1 MKKIFTIAARE
12 YRAMVGTKAFL
23 LSIVMMPILMGG
35 SLLAMEF
42 LKNSGSI
49 QERTIV
55 LIDHSGEMRPSIQV
69 AANINNERVE
79 KRKNGG
85 EDGEETEFAMTK
97 GAKYSLEI
105 VDPATITDEIRF
117 ELSERIRSGDLYA
130 FIEIPYEVHLLD
142 EEGNRRHV
150 DFYSEDSGLS
160 ESKRW
165 ITQAINDRVAA
176 MRLQNEGIEFA
187 TVKLAQTPTKV
198 RGLGLLSKDKDG
210 KITEAKEKD
219 ELTAIFLPM
228 GIMMLMFGVTLLAA
242 QPMLESVLEEKSQR
256 IAEVLLGS
264 ANPSQLMGG
273 KLIGTVAGSLTVFT
287 IYALGGYILCRY
299 QGYADLVPFRIV
311 PWFVLFQVLGVL
323 FYSAI
328 FMAVGSSVSQLKEA
342 QSLLLPVWMMLMIP
356 LFVWMLVV
364 QEPNGSL
371 ATGLSLFPPATASMM
386 VLRMATGATI
396 PLWQPIL
403 GVVVLSLATAFVVFI
418 AGRIFRVGIL
428 WQGKTPK
435 FSELLRW
442 AWSG

>member
-12 YRAMVGTKAFL
+12 YQAMVGTKAFL

-35 SLLAMEF
+35 SLIAMQA
-42 LKNSGSI
+42 LKNTGEVR
-49 QERTIV
+49 ERTIALV
-55 LIDHSGEMRPSIQV
+55 DHTKGMRPALQM
-69 AANINNERVE
+69 AASLNNATVE
-79 KRKNGG
+79 KRASG
-85 EDGEETEFAMTK
+85 EAGVDDSEFGLTK
-97 GAKYSLEI
+97 GAKYSLEEI
-105 VDPATITDEIRF
+105 DPTTVDENVRF
-117 ELSERIRSGDLYA
+117 ELCQRIRQGDLYA
-130 FIEIPYEVHLLD
+130 IVEIPNDVHLLD
-142 EEGNRRHV
+142 EQGEPRHV

-165 ITQAINDRVAA
+165 ITKAINDRVAA
-176 MRLQNEGIEFA
+176 IRLQNEGIDY
-187 TVKLAQTPTKV
+187 TKVKTAMTPTRV
-198 RGLGLLSKDKDG
+198 RGLGLLEKESDG
-210 KITEAKEKD
+210 TITEAKEKD

-228 GIMMLMFGVTLLAA
+228 GIMMLMFGVTMLAA

-264 ANPSQLMGG
+264 ANPTQLMGG
-273 KLIGTVAGSLTVFT
+273 KLIGTVAGSLTVFS
-287 IYALGGYILCRY
+287 IYALGGYVLCRY
-299 QGYADLVPFRIV
+299 QGYTDMVPFHIV
-311 PWFVLFQVLGVL
+311 PWFVIFQTLGVL

-328 FMAVGSSVSQLKEA
+328 FMAVGSAVSQLKEA

-356 LFVWMLVV
+356 LFVWILIV

-371 ATGLSLFPPATASMM
+371 AFGLSMFPPATASMM

-403 GVVVLSLATAFVVFI
+403 GMVLLAMATAFAVFI

-435 FSELLRW
+435 LSELARW
-442 AWSG
+442 AWAG

>member
-1 MKKIFTIAARE
+1 MRKIFTIAARE

-23 LSIVMMPILMGG
+23 LSIIMMPILMGG
-35 SLLAMEF
+35 SLLAMQF
-42 LKNSGSI
+42 LKNTGSI
-49 QERTIV
+49 QERTIA
-55 LIDHSGEMRPSIQV
+55 LIDHSGEMRPSLQM
-69 AANINNERVE
+69 AANVNNSQVE
-79 KRKNGG
+79 KRKNSK
-85 EDGEETEFAMTK
+85 DGEETEFAMTK

-105 VDPATITDEIRF
+105 IDSATASDDLRF
-117 ELSERIRSGDLYA
+117 ELSERIRNGDLYA
-130 FIEIPYEVHLLD
+130 FVEIPEAVHLVD
-142 EEGNRRHV
+142 EEGNPKHV

-160 ESKRW
+160 DSKRW
-165 ITQAINDRVAA
+165 VTQAINDRVAA
-176 MRLQNEGIEFA
+176 IRLQNEGIDYS
-187 TVKLAQTPTKV
+187 TVKIAQTPTRV
-198 RGLGLLSKDKDG
+198 RGLGLLSKDADG
-210 KITEAKEKD
+210 TISEAKEKD

-299 QGYADLVPFRIV
+299 QGYDDLVPFRIV

-356 LFVWMLVV
+356 LFVWMLIV

-396 PLWQPIL
+396 PLWQPIT
-403 GVVVLSLATAFVVFI
+403 GVIVLTLATAFVVFV

-435 FSELLRW
+435 FSELIRW